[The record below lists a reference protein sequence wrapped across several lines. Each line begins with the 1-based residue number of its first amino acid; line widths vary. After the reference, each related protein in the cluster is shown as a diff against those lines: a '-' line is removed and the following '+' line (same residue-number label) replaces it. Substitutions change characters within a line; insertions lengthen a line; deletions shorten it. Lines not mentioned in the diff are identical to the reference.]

1 MPFGKKRESSFIF
14 SLTALET
21 ATALPVDESWMAIAA
36 LGWPFRRLVK
46 L

>member
-1 MPFGKKRESSFIF
+1 MPEGKNCASSFIF

-21 ATALPVDESWMAIAA
+21 ATALPVDESWMAMAA